1 MKSLFSVSEVNGML
15 SQGRRLLI
23 AGDESLLN
31 QITRGNWIGGTSV
44 YFITAQGGLK
54 SRDLL
59 LVQEVPEYC
68 KDIKIMQY
76 DKQTL
81 SNVYNDGYDNG
92 FTIILIPR
100 ESDVHFSH
108 AVNVVNYPSFAFKPL
123 VGWVTGVALEE
134 SSDKRAKVFD
144 GRTKTSFINKAVA
157 LHVELP
163 EDKIADIEVYNL
175 LEGGKDEI
183 TFQNTNFSV
192 SDAYINGKPTN
203 FYEYVIDNKID
214 TRYPIVGK
222 ARGMITVCAFREL
235 DQNNKTVSFYA
246 PVFKNAVYKFAKAAK
261 NYVENLLSNMP
272 IEKDNILFPC
282 ICHHHYTYG
291 KLEGRI
297 IKEIPECPSTFGE
310 IAHILLNQTLVCLR
324 VYEK

>member
-1 MKSLFSVSEVNGML
+1 MKSLFSVNEVNDL
-15 SQGRRLLI
+15 ISQGSKLLV

-31 QITRGNWIGGTSV
+31 QVTRGNWIGGTSV

-59 LVQEVPEYC
+59 FVQEVPEYC

-76 DKQTL
+76 DEKTL
-81 SNVYNDGYDNG
+81 SSIYNDAYDNG

-100 ESDVHFSH
+100 ESDVHFSY

-123 VGWVTGVALEE
+123 IGWVTGVALEE
-134 SSDKRAKVFD
+134 STDKRAKVFD
-144 GRTKTSFINKAVA
+144 GSTKTSFINKAVA

-163 EDKIADIEVYNL
+163 ENKIADIDVYNL

-183 TFQNTNFSV
+183 TFQNTSFSV
-192 SDAYINGKPTN
+192 SDAYINGKLTN
-203 FYEYVIDNKID
+203 FYEYVVNNEIDI
-214 TRYPIVGK
+214 RYPIVGE
-222 ARGMITVCAFREL
+222 ARGMITVCAFRKLNQE
-235 DQNNKTVSFYA
+235 NKTVSFYA
-246 PVFKNAVYKFAKAAK
+246 PVFKNAVYKFAKSTK
-261 NYVENLLSNMP
+261 DYLESLLLNMP
-272 IEKDNILFPC
+272 EEKDNILFPC

-297 IKEIPECPSTFGE
+297 VKEIPECPSTFGE